1 MAEATITAVVH
12 DPHSVSLYDVKSG
25 SYQGVIYV
33 TSGTIMGQP
42 IISGKMI
49 NVSFQENGRLY
60 MSTYELPSR
69 NFIRKMTI

>member
-1 MAEATITAVVH
+1 MAKTIIATVS
-12 DPHSVSLYDVKSG
+12 DPHSLALYDSETG
-25 SYQGVIYV
+25 SYEGIIYV

-42 IISGKMI
+42 IISSKAI

-69 NFIRKMTI
+69 SFVRKIVI

>member
-1 MAEATITAVVH
+1 MAEANITAVVH
-12 DPHSVSLYDVKSG
+12 DPHSLSLYDVKTG
-25 SYQGVIYV
+25 SYLGVIYV

-42 IISGKMI
+42 LISSKTI

-69 NFIRKMTI
+69 NFVRKITI